1 MKNKTFII
9 AEIGINHNGDIEL
22 AKKMI
27 DGAAGAGCDAVKFQ
41 KRTVEEVYTEEEL
54 TQERK
59 SPWGIT
65 NRDQKNGLEFTKE
78 NYDEINQHCATQG
91 IAWLASTWDLES
103 QHFLSQY
110 DLDYNKIASAMLTHR
125 ELLEKVATEGKKTF
139 ISTGMSTLEEIDKA
153 VDVFKKYECP
163 FELMHCTST
172 YPMEIEDANI
182 RVIPMLRE
190 RYGCDVG
197 YSGHETGIAVSVA
210 AVALGATSLERHITV
225 DRALYG
231 SDQSASLEL
240 EGLNRLVRHVRA
252 VEDCLGDGE
261 KRIVAGEQSS
271 RLKLRKVDTL

>member
-22 AKKMI
+22 AKKLI
-27 DGAAGAGCDAVKFQ
+27 DGAAEAGCDAVKFQ
-41 KRTVEEVYTEEEL
+41 KRTVDVVYTHEEL
-54 TQERK
+54 AQKRE
-59 SPWGIT
+59 SPWGAT

-78 NYDEINQHCATQG
+78 NYDNIDKHCATQG
-91 IAWLASTWDLES
+91 IAWLASAWDVES
-103 QHFLSQY
+103 QRFLRQY
-110 DLDYNKIASAMLTHR
+110 DLGYNKIASAMLTHR
-125 ELLEKVATEGKKTF
+125 ELLERVAKEGKKTF
-139 ISTGMSTLEEIDKA
+139 VSTGMSTLAEIDKA

-182 RVIPMLRE
+182 RAIAMLRE

-197 YSGHETGIAVSVA
+197 YSGHETGIAISVA
-210 AVALGATSLERHITV
+210 AVALGATSLERHITI

-252 VEDCLGDGE
+252 VESCLGDGE
-261 KRIVAGEQSS
+261 KRIIAGEQSS